1 VWRTKLE
8 RAELARAAS
17 TDPLVR
23 DALCV
28 IKQRRRQQ
36 QQQQQQRSADEKQAG
51 ALPNARRAQPQLR
64 RRLTLEELAAQE
76 GSKYVYRTSCYG
88 AHPVQNHRHPK
99 ILPDGSKAPAPSAR
113 RSPAAVAVLP
123 AASKGGA
130 HTQREPKI
138 PLIAPN
144 TSLGEVD
151 QAVRSFWLVVLC
163 R

>member
-1 VWRTKLE
+1 MWRTKLE

-23 DALCV
+23 DALRV
-28 IKQRRRQQ
+28 IKQRRRR
-36 QQQQQQRSADEKQAG
+36 QQRSADEKQAG
-51 ALPNARRAQPQLR
+51 VLPTARRAQPQPR

-113 RSPAAVAVLP
+113 RSLAAVAVLS

-130 HTQREPKI
+130 HTQVEPKI
-138 PLIAPN
+138 PLVAPN
-144 TSLGEVD
+144 TSLGEID
-151 QAVRSFWLVVLC
+151 QAVRSSSLVVLC